1 MCPHAVGL
9 IVSAYMCEGGAEVSP
24 AHIIEELGAVTPLHR
39 CYVGAF
45 RTGGGGTCPADL
57 IALKVRWSITRN
69 NNHVP
74 PTCQQSM
81 IHTLRTV
88 LREAQVGRS
97 SLITSSPS
105 STPLCVESNYQ
116 QSLLDI
122 WRSTVAQTR
131 QAMMQDLA
139 HIRHIR
145 NQLSASSDEQPE
157 LKRRRLAAAAVS
169 DGFTLELN
177 QIEKKK
183 K

>member
-1 MCPHAVGL
+1 M
-9 IVSAYMCEGGAEVSP
+9 
-24 AHIIEELGAVTPLHR
+24 
-39 CYVGAF
+39 
-45 RTGGGGTCPADL
+45 
-57 IALKVRWSITRN
+57 
-69 NNHVP
+69 
-74 PTCQQSM
+74 
-81 IHTLRTV
+81 
-88 LREAQVGRS
+88 
-97 SLITSSPS
+97 
-105 STPLCVESNYQ
+105 
-116 QSLLDI
+116 
-122 WRSTVAQTR
+122 AQTR